1 MRCPK
6 CGAFLDPGKDVCFM
20 CGVNVKTYVPDNNS
34 FAVQSQNKDF
44 GSGSQFS
51 TPGGG
56 FNNQNRSGYGN
67 QQDWNSKPSE
77 NKALAKAQEKD
88 IFDFYAEHKTVI
100 RIFLLFFV
108 VLILLFSGY
117 KYYEYRT
124 KPVPIVPVVQD
135 LYFEIDDNFE
145 NVSGGSGKNNMFYTL
160 TGEKGNDC
168 SINIDTGVTSS
179 DNYVEE
185 FFETTK
191 TNLNPELDKEGNV
204 IDPMKIYSSQENSI
218 TINNTKWYYLN
229 IFYRKD
235 LDSDFNI
242 LKYKYMIALNKGYY
256 YRVILSNNTNSN
268 TCNAGLDNFVKSL
281 EFVESSK

>member
-20 CGVNVKTYVPDNNS
+20 CGVNIKTYVPDNNS

-51 TPGGG
+51 NNGPGY
-56 FNNQNRSGYGN
+56 NSPGYGSQN
-67 QQDWNSKPSE
+67 SWQSKPNE
-77 NKALAKAQEKD
+77 NKSLAKAQEKD

-117 KYYEYRT
+117 KYYQYKT
-124 KPVPIVPVVQD
+124 KPAPIVPVVQD

-145 NVSGGSGKNNMFYTL
+145 NVSGNGGKGNMFFTL
-160 TGEKGNDC
+160 TGEKGNAC
-168 SINIDTGVTSS
+168 SINVDTGVTSS

-185 FFETTK
+185 FFETQK
-191 TNLNPELDKEGNV
+191 KALDPELDKEGNV

-218 TINNTKWYYLN
+218 TINGTKWYYLN
-229 IFYRKD
+229 VFYRKD
-235 LDSDFNI
+235 LESDFNI

-256 YRVILSNNTNSN
+256 YRVTLSNNTNSN
-268 TCNAGLDNFVKSL
+268 TCNSGLDNFVKSL
-281 EFVESSK
+281 EFVESGK